1 MMKRMHIN
9 ARFNQAPVPRARQ
22 SATVQA
28 NTIPLGIKKAV
39 QELLKRHGIKGRR
52 HTSFSLEVII
62 TELRETH
69 ATPDHNSTTE

>member
-1 MMKRMHIN
+1 MMKRIHLN

-62 TELRETH
+62 TEVRETH
-69 ATPDHNSTTE
+69 ATPDHDSTNE

>member
-1 MMKRMHIN
+1 MMKRIHIN

-39 QELLKRHGIKGRR
+39 QELLKRDGIKGRR
-52 HTSFSLEVII
+52 HKVI
-62 TELRETH
+62 L
-69 ATPDHNSTTE
+69 P

>member
-1 MMKRMHIN
+1 MMKRIHIN
-9 ARFNQAPVPRARQ
+9 ARFNQASVPRAKQ

-39 QELLKRHGIKGRR
+39 QELLKRDGIKGRR

-62 TELRETH
+62 TEVRETQ
-69 ATPDHNSTTE
+69 ATPDHDSTTE

>member
-1 MMKRMHIN
+1 MMKRIHIN
-9 ARFNQAPVPRARQ
+9 ARFNQAPARARQ

-39 QELLKRHGIKGRR
+39 QELLKRDGIKGRR

-62 TELRETH
+62 TEVTETQ
-69 ATPDHNSTTE
+69 ATPDHDSTNE

>member
-1 MMKRMHIN
+1 MRKRIHIN

-39 QELLKRHGIKGRR
+39 HELLKREGIKGRR
-52 HTSFSLEVII
+52 HTSFSLDVII
-62 TELRETH
+62 TEVTEIH
-69 ATPDHNSTTE
+69 AITDPDSTND